1 MTRLDLRTAFRTHMP
16 LPWLP
21 CACRGISPYALRDS
35 AVAGFLQGCDT
46 CGLGGKSLKGGRA
59 FWRAIVGGV
68 LAALLVVVLFR
79 AAGKD
84 LFWWHHHTVT
94 LTWKA
99 STSSEVIGYQVYRKV
114 LPSGENTR
122 INATLVNGL
131 SFVDERVESGKRGFR
146 TGGGWRALIAAET
159 LRGAAAP
166 CSLVGGDRSRQGLT
180 PSKVYAA
187 DIRSVSPLLPEVN
200 PAPVA
205 ALHSLYFRHRTWRSR
220 AHP

>member
-1 MTRLDLRTAFRTHMP
+1 M
-16 LPWLP
+16 
-21 CACRGISPYALRDS
+21 
-35 AVAGFLQGCDT
+35 
-46 CGLGGKSLKGGRA
+46 KGGRA

-131 SFVDERVESGKRGFR
+131 SFVDERVESGKRYR
-146 TGGGWRALIAAET
+146 YVVRAVANGQE
-159 LRGAAAP
+159 
-166 CSLVGGDRSRQGLT
+166 S
-180 PSKVYAA
+180 A
-187 DIRSVSPLLPEVN
+187 DS
-200 PAPVA
+200 APVEVGV
-205 ALHSLYFRHRTWRSR
+205 R
-220 AHP
+220 